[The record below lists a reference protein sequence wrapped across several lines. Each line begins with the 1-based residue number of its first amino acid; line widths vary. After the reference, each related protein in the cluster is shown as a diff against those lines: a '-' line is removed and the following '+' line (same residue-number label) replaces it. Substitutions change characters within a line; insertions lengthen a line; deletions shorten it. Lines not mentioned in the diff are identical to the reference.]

1 MMKKSLLTILVGALF
16 FGFGLQN
23 VLAGGS
29 ASTTSTSGAAYKVT
43 MAMITPGTI
52 PDLALVQAEINK
64 HIGDKGLEVELL
76 PLSFASYTDQINLM
90 ISGGEKL
97 DLIPVFNMTFN
108 NDVAQGKLMPI
119 TQYLKTTG
127 APLAAV
133 VGNEYLKAGTVN
145 GEVYGVPSI
154 RDMAASYGVCFR
166 KDMLEK
172 YGFKVGDIKTMAD
185 VERVYE
191 TVSKGEPG
199 MFMTFG
205 QGNTLS
211 IVAQLMVDW
220 DNLGNDFGV
229 LMNRGQNT
237 PLKVVNLFET
247 PEYEQKVRIARDWY
261 QKGYVVPDATTNSQ
275 SATTLVGAG
284 QLFSFC
290 SNLKPGFDM
299 QSTLGSGGVEMVTAT
314 INPALSTTGQ
324 VGVLTWALPITCK
337 NPEKTIEFLNLMFTD
352 PALINLIDWGIEGRH
367 YVKLNDQVITYPA
380 GVNASN
386 TGYNLNL
393 AWIYGNSLLAYVW
406 EGNASDTNARMQ
418 EFNRSAIFSKALG
431 FQFDASRVRSAL
443 SAVTNVASEYRTSL
457 EYGMVDVDSTLPRFQ
472 QALRDAGINQIIA
485 EKQRQLDAWLAGN

>member
-1 MMKKSLLTILVGALF
+1 MKKFTLTILAGALL

-23 VLAGGS
+23 VSAGGNAA
-29 ASTTSTSGAAYKVT
+29 ASSTSSGAYKVT
-43 MAMITPGTI
+43 LAMITPGTI

-64 HIGDKGLEVELL
+64 HISAKGLEVELL
-76 PLSFASYTDQINLM
+76 PLSFASYQDQINLM

-97 DLIPVFNMTFN
+97 DLIPVFNSTFN
-108 NDVAQGKLMPI
+108 NDVAQGKLLPI

-127 APLAAV
+127 APIASV
-133 VGNEYLKAGTVN
+133 MGNEYLKAGTVS
-145 GEVYGVPSI
+145 GEVYGIPSL

-166 KDMLEK
+166 KDILEK
-172 YGFKVGDIKTMAD
+172 YGFKVEDIKTVED
-185 VERVYE
+185 VGRVYE

-199 MFMTFG
+199 MSMTYG

-237 PLKVVNLFET
+237 PLRVVNLFDT

-261 QKGYVVPDATTNSQ
+261 QKGYVLPDASTNSQ
-275 SATTLVGAG
+275 GATTLVGAG

-299 QSTLGSGGVEMVTAT
+299 QSSLSAGGVEMVTAT

-324 VGVLTWALPITCK
+324 VGVLSWAVPITCK
-337 NPEKTIEFLNLMFTD
+337 NPEKTIEFLSLMFTD
-352 PALINLIDWGIEGRH
+352 PVLINLIDWGIEGRH
-367 YVKLNDQVITYPA
+367 YVKLNNQVITYPA
-380 GVNASN
+380 GVNSSN

-406 EGNASDTNARMQ
+406 EGNAANTNALMQ
-418 EFNRSAIFSKALG
+418 EFNRSAIFSKGMG
-431 FQFDASRVRSAL
+431 FQFDASPVRSAL
-443 SAVTNVASEYRTSL
+443 SAVTNVAAEYRLGL
-457 EYGMVDVDSTLPRFQ
+457 EYGMVDVDSTLPRFRR
-472 QALRDAGINQIIA
+472 ALEDAGINQIVA
-485 EKQRQLDAWLAGN
+485 EKQRQLDAWIAGN

>member
-1 MMKKSLLTILVGALF
+1 MKKFILTILAGTLL

-23 VLAGGS
+23 VSAGGS
-29 ASTTSTSGAAYKVT
+29 ASATSTSGATYKVT

-52 PDLALVQAEINK
+52 PDIALVQAEINK
-64 HIGDKGLEVELL
+64 HIRDKGLEVELL

-97 DLIPVFNMTFN
+97 DLIPVFTMTFN

-127 APLAAV
+127 APMAAV
-133 VGNEYLKAGTVN
+133 VGDEYLKAGTVS
-145 GEVYGVPSI
+145 GEVYGVPSL

-166 KDMLEK
+166 KDILEK
-172 YGFKVGDIKTMAD
+172 YGFKVGDIKTVAD
-185 VERVYE
+185 VSRVYE
-191 TVSKGEPG
+191 TVSKGESG

-211 IVAQLMVDW
+211 IVAQLMTDW
-220 DNLGNDFGV
+220 DSLGNDFGV
-229 LMNRGQNT
+229 LMNHGQNT

-247 PEYEQKVRIARDWY
+247 PEYEQKVRIVRDWY
-261 QKGYVVPDATTNSQ
+261 QKGYVLPDASTNSQ

-299 QSTLGSGGVEMVTAT
+299 QSTLSAGGVEMVTAT

-324 VGVLTWALPITCK
+324 VGVLSWALPITCK

-352 PALINLIDWGIEGRH
+352 PVLINLIDWGIEGRH
-367 YVKLNDQVITYPA
+367 YVKLNEQVITYPA

-406 EGNASDTNARMQ
+406 EGNPPDTNARMQ

-443 SAVTNVASEYRTSL
+443 SAVTNVAAEYRTSL
-457 EYGMVDVDSTLPRFQ
+457 EYGMVDVDSTLTRFRR
-472 QALRDAGINQIIA
+472 ALEDAGINQIIA